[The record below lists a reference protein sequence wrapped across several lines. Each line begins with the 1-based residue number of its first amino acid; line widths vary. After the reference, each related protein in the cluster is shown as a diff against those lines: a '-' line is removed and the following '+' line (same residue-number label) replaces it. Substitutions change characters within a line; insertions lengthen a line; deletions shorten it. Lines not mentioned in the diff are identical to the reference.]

1 MQSLETPLGNEYL
14 NATLFPSLPSP
25 SDMPRSLD
33 PESQRDSLPPLP
45 SFNSQPDL
53 GVNGARSKTPSG
65 LKRMSS
71 GPGLMPNRTASLPS
85 TPTTAKKR
93 PNIIGAA
100 SSHGRL
106 FKVLADLFLLAG
118 RHADSQIWC
127 VACTGHGR
135 QLRLVGYALNQ
146 VYRSHCSL
154 QGIFTGHGMACIC
167 FGRPSHHPCRRS
179 MVRRERDGRLGLVR
193 DS

>member
-53 GVNGARSKTPSG
+53 GVNGARSKTPLG

-71 GPGLMPNRTASLPS
+71 GPGLMPSRTASLPS
-85 TPTTAKKR
+85 TPTTTKKR

-118 RHADSQIWC
+118 RHSDSQIWY
-127 VACTGHGR
+127 VAYNICS
-135 QLRLVGYALNQ
+135 QQCSLIGYALLQ
-146 VYRSHCSL
+146 VY
-154 QGIFTGHGMACIC
+154 
-167 FGRPSHHPCRRS
+167 
-179 MVRRERDGRLGLVR
+179 
-193 DS
+193 